1 MAYYPPSPSSPRPPQ
16 GRPRSYTG
24 FWAALTFTTLLLCS
38 ALVLLMLSTGG
49 QLPQIGNGPS
59 WTPPAPAA
67 GNAPSSAGAGM
78 ERSPSRPFLPGDT
91 VQNAS
96 GGRVNL
102 RQSPGFQNKPAGDVI
117 LVVQPGDS
125 GTVLEGPVQADGLN
139 WWRIRFVG
147 GEGWMA
153 ERSNSGKVLLSL
165 APR

>member
-1 MAYYPPSPSSPRPPQ
+1 MAYYPPSPLSPRPPQ
-16 GRPRSYTG
+16 GRSRSYTG
-24 FWAALTFTTLLLCS
+24 FWAALTFVTLLLCS
-38 ALVLLMLSTGG
+38 ALALLVLSTGG

-59 WTPPAPAA
+59 WTPPAPTAS
-67 GNAPSSAGAGM
+67 NAQPSTGTSI
-78 ERSPSRPFLPGDT
+78 ERSPSRPFLPGDI

-102 RQSPGFQNKPAGDVI
+102 RRSPGFQNKPADDVI

-139 WWRIRFVG
+139 WWRIRFAN

-165 APR
+165 ALR